1 MIAVSNDY
9 KSTIKQMGREI
20 SVVLDIID
28 YDDEGNIVNQW
39 TFDDQYTTET
49 TYQKQAGPYINS
61 ISISYDGQL
70 YKSIM
75 KQCIIDINKDV
86 YPAETGTSRELDV
99 SFGVLVD
106 DEYEYIDLGQFL
118 IKEIQEQK
126 DTLSYRITAYD
137 RMLLSMTNYN
147 GVDFNQYVQTTDT
160 NYLADK
166 DYYIYTQVDGEYIYK
181 LLVVGTDYDIGDAI
195 TGTKYELEAL
205 SYTLRE
211 YISIISSHLGLSF
224 YNINDTFPNY
234 DKVLTKD
241 LYVDSEGA
249 SLGYTFRDILDDI
262 AEATG
267 RTFIINGSL
276 RLIATPTTSVATI
289 DEESFKDINV
299 EFGEKYGPIN
309 KLSLTRSADSD
320 VIYKNDETS
329 IQANGETELAFRDNQ
344 LLSQDDRE
352 EWIDEIFN
360 EIKGTEYYLNDYS
373 STGITYL
380 EPLDRYEVSI
390 GDNTYSCIMMA
401 DEINITQGLEENVH
415 SDRLD
420 GTKTDYATSSTSD
433 KVALQTTLIVNKQLG
448 QIVGEVAT
456 KTDLSNLQGQVD
468 ANGNA
473 IENLGTRVT
482 QTESN
487 ITFTTNTLN
496 KIVDKNGNVTSVKN
510 SLVTIDADGIQVQ
523 TNTSVIKTQMTNDAF
538 IISDTTGELARF
550 DDDGANLDNLSV
562 DHYLTMG
569 VHRVEKYDNNTRTGF
584 FYVGG

>member
-320 VIYKNDETS
+320 VIYRNDETS
-329 IQANGETELAFRDNQ
+329 IEANGETELAFRDNQ

>member
-39 TFDDQYTTET
+39 TFDDQYTTEKKKK
-49 TYQKQAGPYINS
+49 KQAGPYINS

>member
-1 MIAVSNDY
+1 MQTVSNDY
-9 KSTIKQMGREI
+9 KNTIKQMGREI

-39 TFDDQYTTET
+39 TFNDQYTTET

-75 KQCIIDINKDV
+75 KQCVIDINKDV

-137 RMLLSMTNYN
+137 KMLLSMTNYN

-166 DYYIYTQVDGEYIYK
+166 DYYIYTQVDEEYIYK

-211 YISIISSHLGLSF
+211 YISIIASHLGLSF

-267 RTFIINGSL
+267 RTFIIDGSL
-276 RLIATPTTSVATI
+276 KLVATPTTSVATI

-320 VIYKNDETS
+320 VIYRNDETS
-329 IQANGETELAFRDNQ
+329 IEANGETELAFRDNQ

-352 EWIDEIFN
+352 EWIDEIFD

-390 GDNTYSCIMMA
+390 GENTYSCVMMA

-420 GTKTDYATSSTSD
+420 GTKTDYTTSSTSD

-448 QIVGEVAT
+448 QIIGEVAT
-456 KTDLSNLQGQVD
+456 KTDISNLQGQVD
-468 ANGNA
+468 ANGDA
-473 IENLGTRVT
+473 IESLGTRVT

-487 ITFTTNTLN
+487 ITFATNTLN
-496 KIVDKNGNVTSVKN
+496 KIADKNGNVTSVKN
-510 SLVTIDADGIQVQ
+510 SLVTINADGIQVQ
-523 TNTSVIKTQMTNDAF
+523 TNTSAIKTQMTNDAF

-550 DDDGANLDNLSV
+550 DDDGANLDNLKV
-562 DHYLTMG
+562 DKYLTTG
-569 VHRVEKYDNNTRTGF
+569 VHRIEKYDNNTRTGF
-584 FYVGG
+584 FYIGG